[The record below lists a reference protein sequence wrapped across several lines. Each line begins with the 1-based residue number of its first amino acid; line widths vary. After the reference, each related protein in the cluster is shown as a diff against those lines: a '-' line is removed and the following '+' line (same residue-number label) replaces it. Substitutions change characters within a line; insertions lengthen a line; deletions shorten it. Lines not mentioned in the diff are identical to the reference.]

1 MTQIHLL
8 NINDIIEFEYPI
20 DSGEAVK
27 AEVTELHHDV
37 MRATVYDGTETYHID
52 DKYKIRVI
60 KKAENAKQQHY
71 QSNTDNGIDL
81 IDFWHMQMTPEE
93 FQGAMKS
100 NLMRY
105 STRLGRKDDRI
116 QELKKIEDYARRYR
130 EKLEQEEKVCN
141 EDTNQLMNM

>member
-20 DSGEAVK
+20 NSGEAVK

-37 MRATVYDGTETYHID
+37 MSATVYDGTETYHID
-52 DKYKIRVI
+52 DKYKIRVT

-71 QSNTDNGIDL
+71 QSNTDDGIDL

-116 QELKKIEDYARRYR
+116 KELKKIEDYARRYR
-130 EKLEQEEKVCN
+130 EKLEQEENV
-141 EDTNQLMNM
+141 

>member
-8 NINDIIEFEYPI
+8 DKGDIVEFEYPI
-20 DSGEAVK
+20 DSGEALQ

-60 KKAENAKQQHY
+60 AKAEDIKQQHY
-71 QSNTDNGIDL
+71 QSNTDDGIDL
-81 IDFWHMQMTPEE
+81 IDFWHMQMTDEE

-100 NLMRY
+100 NLMKY
-105 STRLGRKDDRI
+105 STRLGRKDDKVK
-116 QELKKIEDYARRYR
+116 ELNKIIDYAERYR
-130 EKLEQEEKVCN
+130 DYLQEGN
-141 EDTNQLMNM
+141 